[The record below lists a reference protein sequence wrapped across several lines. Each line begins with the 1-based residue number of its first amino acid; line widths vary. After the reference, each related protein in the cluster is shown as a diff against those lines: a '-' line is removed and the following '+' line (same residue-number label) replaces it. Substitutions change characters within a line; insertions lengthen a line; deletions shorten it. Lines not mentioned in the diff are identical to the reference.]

1 MVVFICLLSIVYQS
15 HLTIGGGLGSG
26 YYVFNLQ
33 KININNEAGAA
44 DICFNC
50 KTNWIKTRKMT
61 NSTSKWHRP
70 KRFKLIN
77 RIFQK
82 ELYSSF
88 YKWGVYKIRL
98 SILCVRKKPKKN
110 ISKKEKRKIW
120 WSDTLTTRGVK
131 SLDSNNDSYKFSLFQ
146 KELYMYSFP
155 EFWEKKFFS

>member
-1 MVVFICLLSIVYQS
+1 MIVFICLLSIVYQS

-98 SILCVRKKPKKN
+98 SILCVRKK
-110 ISKKEKRKIW
+110 R
-120 WSDTLTTRGVK
+120 
-131 SLDSNNDSYKFSLFQ
+131 Y
-146 KELYMYSFP
+146 
-155 EFWEKKFFS
+155 FFSWLNCALLTKWWIISEEYRAPQLV